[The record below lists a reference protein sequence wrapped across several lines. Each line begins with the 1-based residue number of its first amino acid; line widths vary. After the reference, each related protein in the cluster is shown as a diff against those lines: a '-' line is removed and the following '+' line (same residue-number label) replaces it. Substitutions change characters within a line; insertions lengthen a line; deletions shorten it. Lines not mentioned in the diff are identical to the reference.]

1 MPGSRTIGLGISAE
15 SRLGNRPGLC
25 KLVGATF
32 RHRVHLTCSQHTPK
46 KATSIR
52 ASIPND
58 RPCTV
63 SRIYHEVGARADL
76 PPGQH
81 HRGAEGSGFAWSR
94 RRRDDD
100 RVFVR
105 SVSISCS
112 APSKPHKRV
121 SA

>member
-32 RHRVHLTCSQHTPK
+32 RHRVHFARSQNAPK
-46 KATSIR
+46 EATGIR
-52 ASIPND
+52 AGIPND

-63 SRIYHEVGARADL
+63 SRIHHEVGARADP

-81 HRGAEGSGFAWSR
+81 AEAVAQW
-94 RRRDDD
+94 
-100 RVFVR
+100 R
-105 SVSISCS
+105 S
-112 APSKPHKRV
+112 ATN
-121 SA
+121 AA